1 MSHISAGVEYA
12 LHCLLYIADPQGKV
26 TEASVRDLSELQ
38 GVPFDYVAKLFT
50 KLHKAR
56 LIIATEGAK
65 GGIRLAKPPH
75 EITVLD
81 VVDAV
86 DGRKKLFD
94 CKEIRNR
101 CAVFEDTP
109 PSWASAG
116 LCAIH
121 SLMIEADNS
130 MRAVLAAQ
138 TLAGLAGQ
146 FGRKAPP
153 EFGQQVSRWLGDR
166 GSRRIP

>member
-12 LHCLLYIADPQGKV
+12 LHCLLFIADPQGKV
-26 TEASVRDLSELQ
+26 TDASVRDLSELQ

-50 KLHKAR
+50 KLHKAK

-65 GGIRLAKPPH
+65 GGIRLARPPQ
-75 EITVLD
+75 EISVLE
-81 VVDAV
+81 VVDAI

-101 CAVFEDTP
+101 CAVFEENP
-109 PSWASAG
+109 PSWASSG

-121 SLMIEADNS
+121 ALMIEADDK
-130 MRAVLAAQ
+130 MREVLAAQ
-138 TLAGLAGQ
+138 TLAGLASQ
-146 FGRKAPP
+146 FGRKAPS
-153 EFGQQVSRWLGDR
+153 EFGQQVIRWLGDK
-166 GSRRIP
+166 GSRRIL

>member
-12 LHCLLYIADPQGKV
+12 LHCLLFIANPQGDV

-75 EITVLD
+75 EITVLE
-81 VVDAV
+81 VLDAI
-86 DGRKKLFD
+86 DGHKKMFD

-101 CAVFEDTP
+101 CAVFENDP
-109 PSWASAG
+109 PSWASSG

-121 SLMIEADNS
+121 SLMIDADNS

-138 TLAGLAGQ
+138 TLAGLASQ
-146 FGRKAPP
+146 FGRKSPP
-153 EFGQQVSRWLGDR
+153 EFGQQVTRWLGDR
-166 GSRRIP
+166 GSRRIL

>member
-12 LHCLLYIADPQGKV
+12 LHCLLFIADPQGKV
-26 TEASVRDLSELQ
+26 TDASVRDLSELQ

-50 KLHKAR
+50 KLHKAK

-65 GGIRLAKPPH
+65 GGIRLAKPSQ
-75 EITVLD
+75 EISVLE
-81 VVDAV
+81 VVDAI

-101 CAVFEDTP
+101 CAVFEDNP
-109 PSWASAG
+109 PSWASSG

-121 SLMIEADNS
+121 ALMIEADDK
-130 MRAVLAAQ
+130 MREVLAAQ
-138 TLAGLAGQ
+138 TLAGLASQ

-153 EFGQQVSRWLGDR
+153 EFSQQVTRWLGDR
-166 GSRRIP
+166 GSRRII

>member
-12 LHCLLYIADPQGKV
+12 LHCLLFIADPKGDV
-26 TEASVRDLSELQ
+26 AEASVRDLSELQ

-65 GGIRLAKPPH
+65 GGIRLAKSAH

-81 VVDAV
+81 VVDAI

-101 CAVFEDTP
+101 CAVFEDSP

-116 LCAIH
+116 MCAIH
-121 SLMIEADNS
+121 ALMVEADDK
-130 MRAVLAAQ
+130 MRDVLAGQ
-138 TLAGLAGQ
+138 TLAGLASQ

-153 EFGQQVSRWLGDR
+153 EFSQQVNRWLGDR
-166 GSRRIP
+166 GSRRII

>member
-12 LHCLLYIADPQGKV
+12 LHCLLFIAHPQGSV

-50 KLHKAR
+50 KLHKAK

-65 GGIRLAKPPH
+65 GGIRLAKPPQ

-81 VVDAV
+81 VVDAI

-101 CAVFEDTP
+101 CAVFDNDP
-109 PSWASAG
+109 PAWASSG

-121 SLMIEADNS
+121 SLMIDADNK
-130 MRAVLAAQ
+130 MRDVLAAQ
-138 TLAGLAGQ
+138 TLAGLASQ

-153 EFGQQVSRWLGDR
+153 EFEQQITRWLGDK
-166 GSRRIP
+166 GSRRII